1 MGAYIVQDED
11 VIPISALQHYLYC
24 PRQFG
29 LIHVEG
35 IWTENVQTAQGRV
48 LHKRA
53 DLPGAS
59 SRNGVRT
66 ITAMPLRHE
75 KLRLAG
81 IADVVEMRAG
91 EDGKDVPYP
100 VEYKRGRPK
109 PHRAD
114 EVQLCAQAL
123 CLEEMFGV
131 SLQEGALF
139 YGVTR
144 HRMKVPLDRELR
156 ELTISAVREVTSIL
170 SAGITPRAV
179 YEPKRC
185 DACSLIDDCHP
196 RLLSRGKS
204 VSKWVADQ
212 ISSIE

>member
-1 MGAYIVQDED
+1 MQDED
-11 VIPISALQHYLYC
+11 LIPISALQHYLYC

-59 SRNGVRT
+59 SRKGMRT
-66 ITAMPLRHE
+66 ITSMPLRHYM
-75 KLRLAG
+75 LRLVG
-81 IADVVEMRAG
+81 IADVVEMRT
-91 EDGKDVPYP
+91 EDDGKNVPYP

-131 SLQEGALF
+131 GLQEGALF

-144 HRMKVPLDRELR
+144 HRVTVPLDRELR
-156 ELTISAVREVTSIL
+156 ELTISAIKEVTSIL
-170 SAGITPRAV
+170 SAGSTPRAV
-179 YEPKRC
+179 YEPKKC
-185 DACSLIDDCHP
+185 DACSLIDDCQP
-196 RLLSRGKS
+196 RLLAREKT
-204 VSKWVADQ
+204 VSKWVSDQ
-212 ISSIE
+212 LSSIE

>member
-1 MGAYIVQDED
+1 MQDED
-11 VIPISALQHYLYC
+11 LIPISALQHYLYC

-59 SRNGVRT
+59 SRKGVRT

-75 KLRLAG
+75 KLRLVG
-81 IADVVEMRAG
+81 IADVVEMVTG
-91 EDGKDVPYP
+91 DDGKNVPYP

-170 SAGITPRAV
+170 SAGIMPRTV

>member
-1 MGAYIVQDED
+1 MQDED
-11 VIPISALQHYLYC
+11 LIPISALQHYLYC

-59 SRNGVRT
+59 SRKGMRT

-75 KLRLAG
+75 KLRLVG
-81 IADVVEMRAG
+81 IADVVEMRTG
-91 EDGKDVPYP
+91 DDGKNVPYP
-100 VEYKRGRPK
+100 VEYKRGRQK

-144 HRMKVPLDRELR
+144 HRVTVPLDRELR
-156 ELTISAVREVTSIL
+156 ELTISAIREVTSIL
-170 SAGITPRAV
+170 SAGSTPRAV
-179 YEPKRC
+179 YEPNRC
-185 DACSLIDDCHP
+185 DACSLIDDCQP
-196 RLLSRGKS
+196 RLLAREKTVSR
-204 VSKWVADQ
+204 WVADQ
-212 ISSIE
+212 LSSSE

>member
-1 MGAYIVQDED
+1 MQDED

-29 LIHVEG
+29 LIHVEC

-53 DLPGAS
+53 DLPGAA
-59 SRNGVRT
+59 SRKGVRT

-75 KLRLAG
+75 KLRLVG
-81 IADVVEMRAG
+81 VADVVEMRARG
-91 EDGKDVPYP
+91 DGKNVPYP

-170 SAGITPRAV
+170 SAGITPRTV

-212 ISSIE
+212 LSSIE

>member
-1 MGAYIVQDED
+1 MGACIVQDED
-11 VIPISALQHYLYC
+11 LIPISALQHYLYC

-59 SRNGVRT
+59 SRKGVRT

-75 KLRLAG
+75 KLRLVG
-81 IADVVEMRAG
+81 IADVVEMVTG
-91 EDGKDVPYP
+91 DDGKNVPYP

-170 SAGITPRAV
+170 SAGIMPRTV

>member
-1 MGAYIVQDED
+1 M
-11 VIPISALQHYLYC
+11 
-24 PRQFG
+24 
-29 LIHVEG
+29 
-35 IWTENVQTAQGRV
+35 
-48 LHKRA
+48 
-53 DLPGAS
+53 
-59 SRNGVRT
+59 RT

-75 KLRLAG
+75 KLRLVG
-81 IADVVEMRAG
+81 IVDVVEMRTG
-91 EDGKDVPYP
+91 DDGKNVPYP

-144 HRMKVPLDRELR
+144 HRVTVTLDRELR
-156 ELTISAVREVTSIL
+156 ELTISAIREVTSIL
-170 SAGITPRAV
+170 SAGSTPRAV

-185 DACSLIDDCHP
+185 DACSLIDDCQP
-196 RLLSRGKS
+196 RLLAREKM

-212 ISSIE
+212 LSSSE

>member
-1 MGAYIVQDED
+1 MQDEEL
-11 VIPISALQHYLYC
+11 IPISALQHYLYC

-59 SRNGVRT
+59 SRKGVRT
-66 ITAMPLRHE
+66 ITAMALRHE
-75 KLRLAG
+75 KLRLVG
-81 IADVVEMRAG
+81 IADVVEMRTG
-91 EDGKDVPYP
+91 DDGKNAPYP

-144 HRMKVPLDRELR
+144 HRVTVPLDREIR
-156 ELTISAVREVTSIL
+156 ELTISAIREVISIL
-170 SAGITPRAV
+170 SAGSTPRAV

-185 DACSLIDDCHP
+185 DACSLIDDCQP
-196 RLLSRGKS
+196 RLLAREKM

-212 ISSIE
+212 LSSIE

>member
-1 MGAYIVQDED
+1 MQDED
-11 VIPISALQHYLYC
+11 LIPISALQHYLYC

-59 SRNGVRT
+59 SRKGMRT

-75 KLRLAG
+75 KLRLVG
-81 IADVVEMRAG
+81 IADVVEMRTG
-91 EDGKDVPYP
+91 DEGKNVPYP

-131 SLQEGALF
+131 GLQEGALF

-144 HRMKVPLDRELR
+144 HRVTVPLDRELR
-156 ELTISAVREVTSIL
+156 ELTISAIREVTSIL
-170 SAGITPRAV
+170 SAGSTPRAV

-185 DACSLIDDCHP
+185 DACSLIDDCQP
-196 RLLSRGKS
+196 RLLAREKT

-212 ISSIE
+212 LSSIE

>member
-1 MGAYIVQDED
+1 MQDED
-11 VIPISALQHYLYC
+11 LIPISALQHYLYC

-59 SRNGVRT
+59 SRKGMRT
-66 ITAMPLRHE
+66 ITAMPLRYE
-75 KLRLAG
+75 KLRLVG
-81 IADVVEMRAG
+81 IADVVEMRTG
-91 EDGKDVPYP
+91 DDGKNVPYP

-109 PHRAD
+109 SHRAD

-131 SLQEGALF
+131 GLQEGALF

-144 HRMKVPLDRELR
+144 HRVTVPLDRELR
-156 ELTISAVREVTSIL
+156 ELTISAIREVTSIL
-170 SAGITPRAV
+170 SAGSTPRAV

-185 DACSLIDDCHP
+185 DACSLIDDCQP
-196 RLLSRGKS
+196 RLLARKKT

-212 ISSIE
+212 LSSIE